1 MTKRKSM
8 KIKFNKVFEFDLTNK
23 VMFGDLTIDELIEVY
38 RDGRQSAPVMER
50 QLVHWF
56 SELTY
61 VNKKG
66 YDHIDKNGNRYD
78 HKSFT
83 SLGLKFAPSAMIG
96 AGRKIDK
103 KIAAKHSMETNYIC
117 CDITN
122 FPKVRVVFSTGCE
135 LMTRFPTKSV
145 IERFHIPNTKNYK
158 EQLFS

>member
-1 MTKRKSM
+1 M
-8 KIKFNKVFEFDLTNK
+8 KIKFNKVFKFDLTNK

-56 SELTY
+56 PELIY

-66 YDHIDKNGNRYD
+66 YDHIDKNSTKYD

-83 SLGLKFAPSAMIG
+83 KAGLKFPPSSMIG
-96 AGRKIDK
+96 AGRKINK
-103 KIAAKHSMETNYIC
+103 KIAKKHAITTNYIC

-122 FPKVRVVFSTGCE
+122 FPQVRVIFKTGYE
-135 LMTRFPTKSV
+135 LMSQFPIKSV
-145 IERFHIPNTKNYK
+145 TERFHIPNTKNYK